1 MQEKKY
7 DSLLNVSIIILV
19 VSTIMLGITGY
30 NLFFKKDK
38 PSSSPVAGKKE
49 DVRDSLRRV
58 YSSTI
63 KSMDNNLQASGITPD
78 KNNIAGL
85 SELSNLRLEIDSL
98 LRQHG
103 SETDLAIAKSKIEE
117 LQKRVSELESRY
129 SNAENENKRLQAFI
143 NKLIVTE
150 KDPGVVSI
158 VEPESKRSIPASY
171 PEKNS
176 AGIVAG
182 LHLFA
187 VTNIESNERETN
199 SSDQAEKIVGS
210 FLVKNIAAKTG
221 GEVVIVVLQPDGKVI
236 KNSVW
241 ESGSFDT
248 NEGKKLYSRKIY
260 FDPSNDEKQLN
271 FSLTPE
277 RFLKGDYTMQIWY
290 NGNMVGKMTKTLS

>member
-30 NLFFKKDK
+30 NLFFKKDNAAA
-38 PSSSPVAGKKE
+38 SSPAVKNE
-49 DVRDSLRRV
+49 DTRDSLRKV
-58 YSSTI
+58 YSHTI
-63 KSMDNNLQASGITPD
+63 QSMDNNLQASGIAAA

-85 SELSNLRLEIDSL
+85 TELSNLRLEIDSL

-103 SETDLAIAKSKIEE
+103 SEADLAIAKTKIEE

-129 SNAENENKRLQAFI
+129 SNAENENRRLQAFI

-150 KDPGVVSI
+150 KDPGVISI
-158 VEPESKRSIPASY
+158 VEPENKRSLPGSS

-176 AGIVAG
+176 GGIVAG

-187 VTNIESNERETN
+187 VTNIQTNEKETN
-199 SSDQAEKIVGS
+199 SSEQAEKIVGS
-210 FLVKNIAAKTG
+210 FLVKNTVAKTG
-221 GEVVIVVLQPDGKVI
+221 GEVVIVVVQPDGKVI

-260 FDPSNDEKQLN
+260 FDPSGDEKQLN

-290 NGNMVGKMTKTLS
+290 NGNMVGKMVKTLS